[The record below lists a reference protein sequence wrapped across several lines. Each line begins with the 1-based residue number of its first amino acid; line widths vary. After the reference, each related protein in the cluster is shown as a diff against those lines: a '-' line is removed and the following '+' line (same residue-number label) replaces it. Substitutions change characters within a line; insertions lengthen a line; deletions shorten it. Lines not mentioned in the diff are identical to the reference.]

1 VQFYNIK
8 LKQKINQTKNKIMKQ
23 LFTKLTIIALSIITL
38 NTNAQIKL
46 GVTGG
51 AQVSFTNTNLLSQV
65 KNIATPTFGIV
76 AQTNLGAGLMFRPSI
91 NYIQDGFKS
100 VENITTQIGTGITQV
115 NNINTTVKMQS
126 LQIPLDVVLGMKAG
140 NGKFL
145 ISLAPVVTIGLE
157 AKYTENE
164 TVTRTGAATLTNS
177 NSAPLNFSGINA
189 TFKRVDWGGKLG
201 LGYEFKNGLQI
212 NTAYKAGLNDIA
224 VDGGDDYK
232 NNNLSLTLSYFFI
245 K

>member
-1 VQFYNIK
+1 
-8 LKQKINQTKNKIMKQ
+8 MKQ
-23 LFTKLTIIALSIITL
+23 TFTKLTMIALSIITL
-38 NTNAQIKL
+38 NAKAQIKL

-51 AQVSFTNTNLLSQV
+51 AQISFTNTNILNQV

-76 AQTNLGAGLMFRPSI
+76 AQTNLGGGLMFRPSI

-145 ISLAPVVTIGLE
+145 VSLAPVVTIGLE

-164 TVTRTGAATLTNS
+164 TVARTGAATLTNS
-177 NSAPLNFSGINA
+177 NSAPLNFSGVNA

-212 NTAYKAGLNDIA
+212 NAAYKAGLNDIA